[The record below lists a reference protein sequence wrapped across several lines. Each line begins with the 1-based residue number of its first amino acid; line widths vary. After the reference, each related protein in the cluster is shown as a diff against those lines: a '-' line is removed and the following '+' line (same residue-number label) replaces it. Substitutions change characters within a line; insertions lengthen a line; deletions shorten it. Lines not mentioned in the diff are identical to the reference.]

1 MEKKI
6 IFATGNAGKM
16 REIRAILS
24 DLGLPVLS
32 MKEAG
37 VDLDI
42 VEDGKTFAENA
53 KIKAMAVW
61 KQTGGI
67 VLADDSGLAVDYI
80 GGEPGVYSARYMGED
95 TSYEIKNR
103 NIIERLSGAEGKER
117 SARFVCN
124 IAAVLEDGRVIQ
136 REAYMEGLIAKEP
149 AGNGGFGYDPILYL
163 PEFGKTSAELTME
176 EKNQISHRGKALEAM
191 KMKILIV
198 SDTHRKDENL
208 KWVIRKTKPFDMLI
222 HLGDAEGSEY
232 EIMKW
237 VDKDCD
243 LEMIMGNN
251 DFFSQLEREKE
262 IMIGKYKV
270 LLTHGHYY
278 NVSTGPAYLKQEA
291 RERGFDIVMFGH
303 THRPYFDID
312 KSGEK
317 ELITLNPGSLSYPR
331 QEGHRPSYMLMK
343 IDDNGE
349 ARFEQHY
356 L

>member
-37 VDLDI
+37 VDVDI

-136 REAYMEGLIAKEP
+136 REAYMEVVSVM
-149 AGNGGFGYDPILYL
+149 ILFCIFRNLEKHQRNL
-163 PEFGKTSAELTME
+163 PWKKRTRSVTE
-176 EKNQISHRGKALEAM
+176 EKHWKL
-191 KMKILIV
+191 
-198 SDTHRKDENL
+198 
-208 KWVIRKTKPFDMLI
+208 
-222 HLGDAEGSEY
+222 
-232 EIMKW
+232 
-237 VDKDCD
+237 
-243 LEMIMGNN
+243 
-251 DFFSQLEREKE
+251 
-262 IMIGKYKV
+262 
-270 LLTHGHYY
+270 
-278 NVSTGPAYLKQEA
+278 
-291 RERGFDIVMFGH
+291 
-303 THRPYFDID
+303 
-312 KSGEK
+312 
-317 ELITLNPGSLSYPR
+317 
-331 QEGHRPSYMLMK
+331 
-343 IDDNGE
+343 
-349 ARFEQHY
+349 
-356 L
+356 